1 MGAIP
6 KASFVEAINEILL
19 APKVVN

>member
-6 KASFVEAINEILL
+6 KDSLVKAINEILII
-19 APKVVN
+19 K